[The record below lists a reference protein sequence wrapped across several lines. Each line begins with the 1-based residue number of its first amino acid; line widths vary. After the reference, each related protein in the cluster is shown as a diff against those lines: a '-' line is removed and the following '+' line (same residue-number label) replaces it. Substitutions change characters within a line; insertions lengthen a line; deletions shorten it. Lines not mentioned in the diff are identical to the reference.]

1 MRCHMC
7 FLNKIFPR
15 GKLVIN
21 LRPVLDLSG
30 LLSRSL
36 RSQCSLHLPLFREIW
51 NYIII
56 HVHIHL
62 IANLWLIFHSI
73 NNNVIWYFSFIHYIY
88 GFYYPWYSLTVSP
101 PWKTYIF
108 IVNSS
113 YYHMWR
119 LLIVFSSNILLY
131 TISTLSIDKIIVFF
145 FFGLW
150 MVLYNQSES
159 ETNCDILPEA
169 ASDI

>member
-1 MRCHMC
+1 M
-7 FLNKIFPR
+7 
-15 GKLVIN
+15 
-21 LRPVLDLSG
+21 
-30 LLSRSL
+30 LLIDRVTAM
-36 RSQCSLHLPLFREIW
+36 ENI
-51 NYIII
+51 
-56 HVHIHL
+56 
-62 IANLWLIFHSI
+62 
-73 NNNVIWYFSFIHYIY
+73 
-88 GFYYPWYSLTVSP
+88 
-101 PWKTYIF
+101 YIF